1 MGFRTINCF
10 QNKQTN
16 KNDDK
21 ASNPI
26 LEMNRDI
33 DSFCLRQKI
42 IGCGGINFLPVFAIV
57 QKAGVLGNSST
68 TGSVQELSP
77 G

>member
-1 MGFRTINCF
+1 MGFRTINCS

-16 KNDDK
+16 KHDDK

-33 DSFCLRQKI
+33 DSVCLRQKI
-42 IGCGGINFLPVFAIV
+42 IGCGGIKFLPVFAIV
-57 QKAGVLGNSST
+57 QKTGVFGNSST

>member
-1 MGFRTINCF
+1 MGFWN
-10 QNKQTN
+10 NKLLSKQTN
-16 KNDDK
+16 NNDDK
-21 ASNPI
+21 ANNPI

-42 IGCGGINFLPVFAIV
+42 IGCGGINKFLPVFAIV
-57 QKAGVLGNSST
+57 QKTGVLENSST